1 MLLKVNEENISAEV
15 LLGKK
20 MHYLGLSENI
30 QNLATQLLNWYQG
43 CPFPTAPL
51 GVAVYQH

>member
-30 QNLATQLLNWYQG
+30 QNLATQLLNWY
-43 CPFPTAPL
+43 
-51 GVAVYQH
+51 